1 MEAVM
6 AAKKKKKEKNLVSQ
20 LQDGVV
26 DGSKDIWLA
35 GLGALATVEEEGS
48 KVFDNLVNKG
58 KERESKGKKQIEGAL
73 DNLKKKREEVST
85 TFEGSISTLEEQLSS
100 VFERFGVPSKKEME
114 SLASKVDTL
123 NKNVQALAQKMDK
136 QEKEKSENK
145 EKSSS
150 K

>member
-1 MEAVM
+1 M
-6 AAKKKKKEKNLVSQ
+6 AAKKKKKEKNVVSQ

-48 KVFDNLVNKG
+48 KVFDNLVSKG
-58 KERESKGKKQIEGAL
+58 KERESKGKKQIEGAI
-73 DNLKKKREEVST
+73 DNLKKKREDVSS

-136 QEKEKSENK
+136 QEKEKSEDK
-145 EKSSS
+145 GKSS